1 MVRVGINVEY
11 WKIKEQEGICSAGLE
26 LGKGQGVLGGWIE
39 KGRYRK
45 AGKNSEGCRKNR
57 KGDWVFWT
65 ISAIGVLSFCSL
77 YCQKVTIKTNRQ
89 NGSAKLILNPR
100 EFLGSNPLLYTS
112 SLVQCLKRCGT
123 VGMCFSAA
131 NTLVKKCFGQHHCAV
146 LTGKVR
152 GRG

>member
-11 WKIKEQEGICSAGLE
+11 WKIKEQEGIYSAGLE

-45 AGKNSEGCRKNR
+45 TGQNSEGCRKNG
-57 KGDWVFWT
+57 KSDWVFWT

-77 YCQKVTIKTNRQ
+77 CCQKVTIKANRQ

-112 SLVQCLKRCGT
+112 SLVQCLKR
-123 VGMCFSAA
+123 
-131 NTLVKKCFGQHHCAV
+131 
-146 LTGKVR
+146 
-152 GRG
+152 